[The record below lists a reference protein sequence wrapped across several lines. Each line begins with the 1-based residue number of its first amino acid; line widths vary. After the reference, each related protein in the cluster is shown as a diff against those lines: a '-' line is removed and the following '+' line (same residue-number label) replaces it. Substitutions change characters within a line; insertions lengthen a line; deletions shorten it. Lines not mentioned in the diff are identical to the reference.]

1 MCSSLLLRP
10 KNGGKYCTG
19 RRMKFRSCNAEPCP
33 KQKRDFREEQCAQFD
48 GKHFNIN
55 GILPTVRWVP
65 KYSGSECAVV
75 RGPRAIWGPRV
86 VPAQGAL
93 RSLRVSSSSAEG
105 PVQAV
110 LQGGNEH
117 SLLPAQ
123 RPSGGRHPVWPG
135 HQRYLC
141 PRPLPGK
148 SQLVFPSPRCLAAK
162 LWSVAFLT
170 E

>member
-1 MCSSLLLRP
+1 MCSFLLLRP

-19 RRMKFRSCNAEPCP
+19 RRMKFRSCNAEPCL

-65 KYSGSECAVV
+65 KYSGSECVVV
-75 RGPRAIWGPRV
+75 RVPRV
-86 VPAQGAL
+86 IPARGAL
-93 RSLRVSSSSAEG
+93 HSLCVSFSFAKGS
-105 PVQAV
+105 VQAV

-123 RPSGGRHPVWPG
+123 RPSGRRDPMWPG

-141 PRPLPGK
+141 PRSLPGK
-148 SQLVFPSPRCLAAK
+148 SQLVFLSLRCLAAK
-162 LWSVAFLT
+162 LWSVAFLI